1 VEDGLCQ
8 VSRESPVGR
17 REFAMLMDSFKG
29 VDGSFGKPVYTI
41 PDPEDGD
48 AEEAGEEVAA

>member
-1 VEDGLCQ
+1 MEDGLCQ
-8 VSRESPVGR
+8 VSRESPIGR
-17 REFAMLMDSFKG
+17 TMLMDSFKG

>member
-1 VEDGLCQ
+1 
-8 VSRESPVGR
+8 
-17 REFAMLMDSFKG
+17 MLMDSFKG
-29 VDGSFGKPVYTI
+29 VDGSFGGPVYTI